1 MLMAAAATSATSQ
14 VGPHH
19 PRALA
24 VGRRGPRPAN
34 ELARRIAT
42 VKGNSGGRL
51 YINEA
56 CEMFAPLG
64 AVEGGVGYI
73 YLGPLAGQRMVDAPD
88 VDRGDD

>member
-1 MLMAAAATSATSQ
+1 MAGGGDIRYELRAGRTIRERWLSDD
-14 VGPHH
+14 VGPQ
-19 PRALA
+19 
-24 VGRRGPRPAN
+24 PAN

-42 VKGNSGGRL
+42 IKGNSGGRF

-64 AVEGGVGYI
+64 AVVGGVKYI
-73 YLGPLAGQRMVDAPD
+73 YLGPLADSAWSDAPD